1 MLFSLL
7 LITVF
12 PLTRSCLYRHV
23 YLLCD
28 ISITFSHFPHRKY
41 TVIDSPEQRQRY
53 KNDFNAEYSEYRGL
67 HARIEGITRQFTVL
81 DNELKQLHQG
91 TDKYKVDSL
100 KDTQNII
107 FVICNWIYWLI
118 ILTAFYLNVF
128 LFVLFVCFLF
138 TDNPQSDTWR
148 VS

>member
-1 MLFSLL
+1 M
-7 LITVF
+7 IN
-12 PLTRSCLYRHV
+12 
-23 YLLCD
+23 
-28 ISITFSHFPHRKY
+28 
-41 TVIDSPEQRQRY
+41 SPEQRQRY

-81 DNELKQLHQG
+81 DNELKQLPQG
-91 TDKYKVDSL
+91 TDKYKVDFL

-118 ILTAFYLNVF
+118 ILTACYLNVF
-128 LFVLFVCFLF
+128 LFVLFVGFLF